1 MIKVNL
7 LRDQTVRS
15 RVTVAVPVVS
25 PIKLWALTALAAVAV
40 VIGASW
46 YFLHM
51 QVGDLTRTRDRLKLE
66 FARMQDLSKQIEQFQ
81 QLTQE
86 RQNRIDI
93 IEQLQAN
100 QTGPVL
106 LLNHII
112 HSIPTTAAVWLTS
125 VEQKGDQVRIMGC
138 TVRGEAIPDFMST
151 LAATGFFKTVDLE
164 LYEDTDKDP
173 AKFTLICVSTRKTP
187 TE

>member
-15 RVTVAVPVVS
+15 RVTVAVPVAS
-25 PIKLWALTALAAVAV
+25 PVKLWALTALAVVAV
-40 VIGASW
+40 LIGASW
-46 YFLHM
+46 FYLHS
-51 QVGDLTRTRDRLKLE
+51 QVAELTGTRDRLKIE
-66 FARMQDLSKQIEQFQ
+66 FARMQALSKEIEQFEKMAN
-81 QLTQE
+81 E

-93 IEQLQAN
+93 IEQLQSN

-106 LLNHII
+106 LLNHLI
-112 HSIPTTAAVWLTS
+112 HSIPTTAAVWLS
-125 VEQKGDQVRIMGC
+125 SLEQKGDQVRITGF
-138 TVRGEAIPDFMST
+138 TVRGETIPDFMST

-173 AKFTLICVSTRKTP
+173 AKFILICVSTRKTP